1 MDNLIITNSANTFAE
16 LLIDYDLGSFK
27 HEREQNASRS
37 ISFTAFKTSFAPDIY
52 DLIQNEAILLFR
64 GQQFIIKTTD
74 PKSDNVTLT
83 NDVVAH
89 HIMYEFQNHYIDKD
103 LESEEMNNDSDEELP
118 TPTWTLEQYLDF
130 GFKGNKLGYSYKIVG
145 KFDQRIAIDEVGDKN
160 GIEFLVE
167 GAELFGYIFYADNK
181 TIYIYD
187 EDSYYKT
194 SDVELIGGYNVDEA
208 SVSVNTQE
216 QKTVI
221 KGYGKKKTKTETK
234 NYSPFKPPSLTYNG
248 TFFKEGTWRT
258 QVVGAGYEKRFECKW
273 GNETLTWSLK
283 KLSRGGL
290 LDVYLDDEL
299 IGRYSCY
306 SHTARSEQIVIA
318 RNLSKGWHTFKAVH
332 RGADPNVKEYKTA
345 PTMYVGTEKS
355 TTLNLTAVLKG
366 EDLYHVSDTHY
377 SPYYDKNNPKQ
388 AATIYDD
395 NILDKAELRKKLIQ
409 ELNDEPVVELS
420 TNYLDTEQ
428 ITERDLVYFKHTGL
442 GFDTMLKVIK
452 ITESHPLLNLPVEV
466 DFSNKKTDIIKIQ
479 QEINRRTR
487 KLDKQFKS
495 GTLGGSTF
503 VMPKLASESIGSV
516 LVNE

>member
-1 MDNLIITNSANTFAE
+1 MDNIIITNSANTFSE

-27 HEREQNASRS
+27 YEVEKNSSRS
-37 ISFTAFKTSFAPDIY
+37 ISLTAFKTSFAPDIY
-52 DLIQNEAILLFR
+52 DLIQNESILLFR
-64 GQQFIIKTTD
+64 GQQFVIKTID
-74 PKSDNVTLT
+74 PKSNNVTLT
-83 NDVVAH
+83 NDIVAH
-89 HIMYEFQNHYIDKD
+89 HIMFEFQNHYIDKD
-103 LESEEMNNDSDEELP
+103 LESEEMNSDEELP

-130 GFKGNKLGYSYKIVG
+130 GFKDNKLGYSYKIVD
-145 KFDQRIAIDEVGDKN
+145 KFEQRIAIDEVGDKN

-167 GAELFGYIFYADNK
+167 GAELFGYIFHADNK

-187 EDSYYKT
+187 EESYYRM
-194 SDVELIGGYNVDEA
+194 SEVELIGGYNVDEA

-216 QKTVI
+216 QKTYI

-234 NYSPFKPPSLTYNG
+234 NYNPIKPPDLTYNG

-258 QVVGAGYEKRFECKW
+258 QVVGASYEKQFECKW

-290 LDVYLDDEL
+290 LDVYIDNQL

-306 SHTARSEQIVIA
+306 SHTARSESIVIG
-318 RNLSKGWHTFKAVH
+318 RNLSKGYHTFKAVFI
-332 RGADPNVKEYKTA
+332 GPDPDVKEYKTA
-345 PTMYVGTEKS
+345 PVMYVGTEKS

-366 EDLYHVSDTHY
+366 TDLYHVTAEYY
-377 SPYYDKNNPKQ
+377 SPYHDKNNPKI
-388 AATIYDD
+388 APTLYDD
-395 NILDKAELRKKLIQ
+395 NILDKTELEKRLKQ

-420 TNYLDTEQ
+420 TNYLDTEP
-428 ITERDLVYFKHTGL
+428 IGERDMVYFKHTGL

-479 QEINRRTR
+479 QEINRRT
-487 KLDKQFKS
+487 KNLDKQIKS
-495 GTLGGSTF
+495 GTLGGSAIS
-503 VMPKLASESIGSV
+503 MPDLYSDIVGV
-516 LVNE
+516 TLLND